1 MNIQSS
7 NPLSLLSASD
17 PTAGL
22 GAGMLGDGANAALF
36 SATFLQQ
43 LAQLQ
48 SSLAINA
55 GGNGGELANL
65 QQLSGINA
73 ENLTGRDLQKVAA
86 MFGNSVPT
94 AAKLDQDIDLDD
106 TMAALADVLQYLQ
119 SLDSVPATTAP
130 ATAAPGSVQGDK
142 NADAADA
149 VLAAAQAAAAAL
161 GQMRANPAS
170 ASDMPPS
177 QVLGTSDPSSS
188 TDPVGQALAVV
199 GKNSAETGVK
209 AKLDA
214 ASVSAKNESPGQPAD
229 VGLAKAPSSQ
239 DQSDLQQG
247 GAEKSANPFGNEADA
262 IAAKNQPASVDNDKH
277 FAAMAADIAQL
288 SKSVNSAG
296 HSPAT
301 VEISKHLDHPGWNVE
316 LGEKLLWMH
325 KQDIPSAEIRLNP
338 EHMGPISIKIDV
350 NQDQTSVSFTTQHAG
365 VKEAIEAALPKL
377 REMLGEQKLDLADV
391 NVSQQHSEQRQ
402 GRESY
407 QMAGDQRRSGNQ
419 DPDMTDS
426 GANNAS
432 ATNIL
437 DEIEAGRA
445 IASNGLLSLFA

>member
-7 NPLSLLSASD
+7 NPLSLLSGAD

-22 GAGMLGDGANAALF
+22 GAGMLGDGVNPGLF
-36 SATFLQQ
+36 SATFLEQ

-48 SSLAINA
+48 TSLANSA
-55 GGNGGELANL
+55 GGSGGELANL
-65 QQLSGINA
+65 QQFSGINA

-119 SLDSVPATTAP
+119 SLDSVPATPPPTP
-130 ATAAPGSVQGDK
+130 AIAGAVQDDQ
-142 NADAADA
+142 NSEEADA
-149 VLAAAQAAAAAL
+149 VLAAAQAAAALA
-161 GQMRANPAS
+161 QIQANSAS
-170 ASDMPPS
+170 ASDTS
-177 QVLGTSDPSSS
+177 ATQVSGASDLLSSA
-188 TDPVGQALAVV
+188 DPVGQALAIV
-199 GKNSAETGVK
+199 GNNSAETGVK
-209 AKLDA
+209 TKLEA
-214 ASVSAKNESPGQPAD
+214 ASVSAKSESPGQPAD
-229 VGLAKAPSSQ
+229 AGLAKALSGQ
-239 DQSDLQQG
+239 DQADLRQDSP
-247 GAEKSANPFGNEADA
+247 EDSANAFGNEADA
-262 IAAKNQPASVDNDKH
+262 IAAKNQTGSVDNGKH

-301 VEISKHLDHPGWNVE
+301 AEISKHLAQPGWNVE

-391 NVSQQHSEQRQ
+391 NVSQQHSEQKQ

-419 DPDMTDS
+419 DPDFTDG
-426 GANNAS
+426 GANNTS